1 MIMDAGVAHDMDSV
15 AERRFVTEADWI
27 PGFWNYLLDLDR
39 DDLVAELIQ
48 NDLDQDA
55 TRTVISFEEDRLV
68 CEGNGNPVEAEGWQR
83 LRKIQGAGDSVPAKR
98 GKIGVKN
105 HGLKTA
111 FTVGDELQVMSA
123 GGSIIQTLY
132 ANGRNKPPYPGAS
145 PEPTVDQHAPADGC
159 RIIIWYRRLDIEPQ
173 QGEATV
179 LGAISQQDTDTLFL
193 SACASTP
200 EQFAGIVSPEV
211 ARRYEIVLR
220 HWKLGEARFLFSCT
234 QPRKITKGIEHFRRR
249 CSVSGNLSDLPEG
262 LVEQAARRLV
272 PLKGRLRQRIPD
284 FFRRG
289 RNFYVEVSWSI
300 DRSGR
305 PKIGTGRYRYP
316 IGFPQD
322 SHEARTGHSAHFNAP
337 IVCDNKRHGPARNE
351 ATNKELR
358 VACDALLTDALARYA
373 VPRWGAA
380 GLNPLVP
387 SPGTDSADVAIQS
400 LLATLVGQGAMPVL
414 KWREVAELLLK
425 RKTQTL
431 KAAIR
436 RIAGRDGATRER
448 RYRMV
453 IPKTTWSVEAVH
465 SGLAVLCPRS
475 ELQLDPRTHPDIV
488 RLLVNKETPGWCE
501 EFITFDEEDAFSRM
515 ISDGN
520 KWFSGA
526 SDPEREFAE
535 PLIAR
540 PCLDLIHEALEKGK
554 CKGGK
559 EDGLLEALLLPDR
572 RAQARTIGELYRSAP
587 LPSDVPGLR
596 LPPLLHGDLSGH
608 PLLRRR
614 KWHRPNYTMA
624 RFLESGT
631 LQAADED
638 TRRLFWQWLRQNVGR
653 IAARERPRLAEVA
666 IWPDETG
673 SLCTIAELCYPGA
686 RRIGIVLGDLIRRP
700 HEQVRRSKL
709 VSTGRQTRTSIRR
722 VPTRDEISHWLN
734 ARMAGF
740 VVGDEADAATTSEL
754 SRFET
759 DLTILLS
766 DSATARLLKAVQMTL
781 PALARDGSIQS
792 RTALVMPSGRNDRLA
807 LSDRFVLNDRQYAAL
822 LDKLSPALEA
832 PTATMLLDTF
842 SEDYENFLALHARL
856 EQFLTITSA
865 DDDVRLQLAE
875 MPIIPTQ
882 RAARAPSVL
891 AFSGPRGD
899 YWGDWKTRISTK
911 GLSQD
916 EQRRYRAVGVTS
928 AVPDLQT
935 SHDFFE
941 WLSAQNE
948 TVLLRHIPCVLRHI
962 LHRDGPTQ
970 WSPTFTDTPCIPVR
984 SRRGVRLVSSRTA
997 RRTPIFLPDAGGIG
1011 DTVIHADPA
1020 VSLAIDRARE
1030 VTEPISDRLLDLG
1043 VGSLRTTLNEPV
1055 DVAGVGE
1062 IAAADDDILTRF
1074 RALLSRQFR
1083 RTLRK
1088 RLNDLGVEPE
1098 LLRRDWHDRLSRIA
1112 EFRFADAVHARY
1124 RFRRRLYRDDVDA
1137 GFDVKSRVFWMR
1149 RDRRIKLR
1157 TLYESVAKQL
1167 VFISEARPID
1177 LLALERALE
1186 IQVDDPNF
1194 SLPTD
1199 TQVDAIDDDITEKDD
1214 GRIEDTDDVDSE
1226 PGEALHGHSPFTP
1239 DATRNIPNPRP
1250 IPTNAEGRTRR
1261 PSPPNDPA
1269 RQDQDERDSQSAP
1282 AFETEQTKA
1291 LKGGHY
1297 ASHCQMCL
1305 CLRSPWELAPDGS
1318 YVEWEE
1324 VRRRIVEAHHV
1335 DPKSGGGARHAGN
1348 LILLCKLHHDNY
1360 GRRLSR
1366 PAVTAALR
1374 SNSKEMYVDFGMDSR
1389 VKGRRVELTI
1399 SDTDEVV
1406 TLFFTDYHA
1415 AYWLSQA

>member
-1 MIMDAGVAHDMDSV
+1 MDAGVAHDMDSV

-68 CEGNGNPVEAEGWQR
+68 CEGNGKPVETEGWLR
-83 LRKIQGAGDSVPAKR
+83 LRKIQGAGHSVPAKR

-123 GGSIIQTLY
+123 GQSIIQTLY
-132 ANGRNKPPYPGAS
+132 RDGRNKPPYPGAS
-145 PEPTVDQHAPADGC
+145 REPAVDEHAPTDGC
-159 RIIIWYRRLDIEPQ
+159 RIIILYRRHNIEPQ

-179 LGAISQQDTDTLFL
+179 LGAISQQDIDTLFL

-200 EQFAGIVSPEV
+200 KQFAGIVSPEV

-234 QPRKITKGIEHFRRR
+234 PPRKITKRIELFRRR
-249 CSVSGNLSDLPEG
+249 CSVCGSLSDLPEG

-289 RNFYVEVSWSI
+289 RHFYVEVSWSM
-300 DRSGR
+300 DRFGK

-337 IVCDNKRHGPARNE
+337 IVCDNKRHRPARNE

-358 VACDALLTDALARYA
+358 AACEALLTDALARFA

-387 SPGTDSADVAIQS
+387 TPDTDSADEAIQS
-400 LLATLVGQGAMPVL
+400 LLAALVSQGAMPVL
-414 KWREVAELLLK
+414 KWREAAESLLK

-436 RIAGRDGATRER
+436 RIAVRDGSARKR
-448 RYRMV
+448 RYKLV
-453 IPKTTWSVEAVH
+453 IPMARWSLNTIH
-465 SGLAVLCPRS
+465 PSLAVLCPRS
-475 ELQLDPRTHPDIV
+475 ELQLDPRTHPEIV
-488 RLLVNKETPGWCE
+488 RLLRKEGTPGWCE
-501 EFITFDEEDAFSRM
+501 DFITFDEDDAFTRM
-515 ISDGN
+515 SSDGN
-520 KWFSGA
+520 KWFSGV
-526 SDPEREFAE
+526 SEPEREFAE
-535 PLIAR
+535 SLIAR
-540 PCLDLIHEALEKGK
+540 SCLDLIHQALDKGK
-554 CKGGK
+554 CEVDV
-559 EDGLLEALLLPDR
+559 EDDLLKALLLPDR
-572 RAQARTIGELYRSAP
+572 HAQARPIGELHCSAP

-596 LPPLLHGDLSGH
+596 LPPLLHVELTGH
-608 PLLRRR
+608 PLFRRR
-614 KWHRPNYTMA
+614 KWRRPNYTMA
-624 RFLESGT
+624 RFLESDI
-631 LQAADED
+631 LKAADED

-653 IAARERPRLAEVA
+653 IAARERPRLAEIA

-673 SLCTIAELCYPGA
+673 SLCTIAELCDPGA
-686 RRIGIVLGDLIRRP
+686 RRIGMILGGSIRRP

-709 VSTGRQTRTSIRR
+709 VSTGRHARTSIRR
-722 VPTRDEISHWLN
+722 VPTTDEISHWLST
-734 ARMAGF
+734 RMAGF
-740 VVGDEADAATTSEL
+740 AVGDEADAATTDKL

-759 DLTILLS
+759 DLTVLLGN
-766 DSATARLLKAVQMTL
+766 SAIARLLKAAQMTL

-792 RTALVMPSGRNDRLA
+792 RTALVMPSSRNDRLA
-807 LSDRFVLNDRQYAAL
+807 LSDRFVLNDRQYAPV
-822 LDKLSPALEA
+822 LDKISPALEA
-832 PTATMLLDTF
+832 PTAAMLLDTF
-842 SEDYENFLALHARL
+842 SEDHENFIALHARL
-856 EQFLTITSA
+856 EQFLTITGA
-865 DDDVRLQLAE
+865 DDKARLQLAE

-916 EQRRYRAVGVTS
+916 AQRRYRAVGVTS
-928 AVPDLQT
+928 AVPDQQT

-948 TVLLRHIPCVLRHI
+948 TVLLGHIPCVLRHI

-970 WSPTFTDTPCIPVR
+970 WAPTFTDTPCIPVR
-984 SRRGVRLVSSRTA
+984 SGRGARLVSSRTA
-997 RRTPIFLPDAGGIG
+997 RGAPVFLPDAGAIG
-1011 DTVIHADPA
+1011 DAVIQRDPA
-1020 VSLAIDRARE
+1020 VWLAIDRAKE
-1030 VTEPISDRLLDLG
+1030 VTEPISARLLDLG
-1043 VGSLRTTLNEPV
+1043 VRSLRTALNEPV
-1055 DVAGVGE
+1055 DVAGTGE
-1062 IAAADDDILTRF
+1062 IAAASDDILTRF

-1088 RLNDLGVEPE
+1088 RLNDLGVAPE

-1112 EFRFADAVHARY
+1112 EIRFADEVHARC

-1137 GFDVKSRVFWMR
+1137 GFDAKSRVFWMR

-1157 TLYESVAKQL
+1157 TFYEAVAKQL
-1167 VFISEARPID
+1167 VFTPEARPID

-1186 IQVDDPNF
+1186 IQVHDPSF
-1194 SLPTD
+1194 GRSTD
-1199 TQVDAIDDDITEKDD
+1199 TQMDAIDDIEEKDD
-1214 GRIEDTDDVDSE
+1214 GRIEDTDNVDSE
-1226 PGEALHGHSPFTP
+1226 PGEALPGHSPFTP
-1239 DATRNIPNPRP
+1239 DPTRNLPKPRP

-1261 PSPPNDPA
+1261 PSPPNDLPH
-1269 RQDQDERDSQSAP
+1269 QDHHKRDSQPAP
-1282 AFETEQTKA
+1282 AVEAEQTKT
-1291 LKGGHY
+1291 LKGDHY

-1305 CLRSPWELAPDGS
+1305 CLRSPRELAPDGS
-1318 YVEWEE
+1318 YVQWEE

-1366 PAVTAALR
+1366 AAVTAALQ
-1374 SNSKEMYVDFGMDSR
+1374 SNSREMYVDFGMDSR
-1389 VKGRRVELTI
+1389 VKGQRVELTI

-1406 TLFFTDYHA
+1406 TLFFTDYHV

>member
-1 MIMDAGVAHDMDSV
+1 MDGV
-15 AERRFVTEADWI
+15 AERPFVTEADWI

-55 TRTVISFEEDRLV
+55 TRTVILFEEDRLV

-83 LRKIQGAGDSVPAKR
+83 LRKIQGAGDSVAAKQGR
-98 GKIGVKN
+98 IGVKN

-123 GGSIIQTLY
+123 GRSIIQTLY

-145 PEPTVDQHAPADGC
+145 AEPTVNRHAPADGC
-159 RIIIWYRRLDIEPQ
+159 RIIIWYRRLDVEPQ

-179 LGAISQQDTDTLFL
+179 LGAISQQDIDTLFL

-234 QPRKITKGIEHFRRR
+234 QPQKVTKRIELFRRR
-249 CSVSGNLSDLPEG
+249 CSVSGNLSDLPGG

-289 RNFYVEVSWSI
+289 RSFYVEVSWSV
-300 DRSGR
+300 DRSGKPR
-305 PKIGTGRYRYP
+305 IGAGRFRYP

-322 SHEARTGHSAHFNAP
+322 SHEARTGHGAHFNAP

-358 VACDALLTDALARYA
+358 VACDALLTDALARYS

-387 SPGTDSADVAIQS
+387 RPGTDSADEAIQS
-400 LLATLVGQGAMPVL
+400 LLATLVNQGAMPIL
-414 KWREVAELLLK
+414 KWREAAESLLK
-425 RKTQTL
+425 RKSQTL

-436 RIAGRDGATRER
+436 RIAVRDGAARKR
-448 RYRMV
+448 RYKLVVPMA
-453 IPKTTWSVEAVH
+453 TWSLDTVH
-465 SGLAVLCPRS
+465 PGLAVLCPRS
-475 ELQLDPRTHPDIV
+475 ELQLDPRIHPEIL
-488 RLLVNKETPGWCE
+488 RLLRKEGTPGWCE
-501 EFITFDEEDAFSRM
+501 NFVTFDEDDAFSRM
-515 ISDGN
+515 GSDGN
-520 KWFSGA
+520 KWFSGV
-526 SDPEREFAE
+526 SEPEREFAE

-540 PCLDLIHEALEKGK
+540 SCLDLVHQALDQGK
-554 CKGGK
+554 CEEGE
-559 EDGLLEALLLPDR
+559 EDDLLDALLLPDR
-572 RAQARTIGELYRSAP
+572 HAQARPIGELHCSAP

-596 LPPLLHGDLSGH
+596 LPPLLHGELTGH
-608 PLLRRR
+608 PLFRRR
-614 KWHRPNYTMA
+614 KWRRPNYTMA
-624 RFLESGT
+624 RFLESGI

-638 TRRLFWQWLRQNVGR
+638 TRRLFWRWLRQNVRR
-653 IAARERPRLAEVA
+653 IAARERPKLADIA
-666 IWPDETG
+666 IWPDDTG
-673 SLCTIAELCYPGA
+673 SLCTITELCDPGA
-686 RRIGIVLGDLIRRP
+686 RRIGMVLGDSIRRP
-700 HEQVRRSKL
+700 HQEVRRSKL

-722 VPTRDEISHWLN
+722 VPTRDETAHWLST
-734 ARMAGF
+734 RMAGF
-740 VVGDEADAATTSEL
+740 AVGDEADAATTDEL

-759 DLTILLS
+759 DLTVLLRN
-766 DSATARLLKAVQMTL
+766 SAIARLLKAAQITL
-781 PALARDGSIQS
+781 PALARDGSIRS
-792 RTALVMPSGRNDRLA
+792 RTALVMPSSRNDRLT
-807 LSDRFVLNDRQYAAL
+807 LSDRFVLNDRQHAPA
-822 LDKLSPALEA
+822 LDKISPALEA
-832 PTATMLLDTF
+832 PTAGMLLDTF
-842 SEDYENFLALHARL
+842 SEDPKNFLALQARL
-856 EQFLTITSA
+856 EQFLAITSA
-865 DDDVRLQLAE
+865 DDDARLQLAE
-875 MPIIPTQ
+875 MPVIPTH
-882 RAARAPSVL
+882 RAAKAPSVL

-899 YWGDWKTRISTK
+899 HWGDWKIRISTR

-916 EQRRYRAVGVTS
+916 DQRRYRAVGVTS
-928 AVPDLQT
+928 AVPDQHT

-941 WLSAQNE
+941 WLSEQNE
-948 TVLLRHIPCVLRHI
+948 AVLSHHISCVLRHI
-962 LHRDGPTQ
+962 LHRDGPAE
-970 WSPTFTDTPCIPVR
+970 WASTFTDTPCIPVR
-984 SRRGVRLVSSRTA
+984 NQCGVRLVSLRTA
-997 RRTPIFLPDAGGIG
+997 RSAPVFLPDAGDIG
-1011 DTVIHADPA
+1011 DAVIQSDPA

-1030 VTEPISDRLLDLG
+1030 VTEPITDRLLHLR
-1043 VGSLRTTLNEPV
+1043 VRSLRKALKEPV
-1055 DVAGVGE
+1055 DVAGTGE
-1062 IAAADDDILTRF
+1062 IAVAGDDILALF

-1088 RLNDLGVEPE
+1088 RLNDLGVTPE

-1112 EFRFADAVHARY
+1112 EIRFADVVHARY
-1124 RFRRRLYRDDVDA
+1124 RFRRRLYRDEAEA
-1137 GFDVKSRVFWMR
+1137 GFDAKSRVFWMR

-1157 TLYESVAKQL
+1157 TFYEALAKQL
-1167 VFISEARPID
+1167 VFTPEARPVD

-1186 IQVDDPNF
+1186 IQVYDPSF
-1194 SLPTD
+1194 GRPAD
-1199 TQVDAIDDDITEKDD
+1199 TQMDAIDDIGEKDD
-1214 GRIEDTDDVDSE
+1214 GRIADTDDGDSE

-1239 DATRNIPNPRP
+1239 DPTRNVPKPRP
-1250 IPTNAEGRTRR
+1250 IPTDAEGRTRR
-1261 PSPPNDPA
+1261 LSPPNDPA
-1269 RQDQDERDSQSAP
+1269 RQDQDERDSQP
-1282 AFETEQTKA
+1282 ASPFEAAQTKA
-1291 LKGGHY
+1291 LKGDQY

-1305 CLRSPWELAPDGS
+1305 CRQSPKELAPNGS
-1318 YVEWEE
+1318 YVQWEE

-1366 PAVTAALR
+1366 AAITGALR
-1374 SNSKEMYVDFGMDSR
+1374 SNSKEMYVDFGTDSR
-1389 VKGRRVELTI
+1389 VKGQRVELTI
-1399 SDTDEVV
+1399 SDTDEVM

-1415 AYWLSQA
+1415 TYWLSQAQDSK